1 MFMNVL
7 EPVTLL
13 TALAGATTRIGL
25 GGTVSTSF
33 SEPYNVARQFASL
46 DHISAGRAAWNV
58 VTSANDYA
66 ARNFGH
72 ASLPP
77 HALRYER
84 AGEFVDVV
92 NALWNS
98 WDDDAFI
105 RDRSSG
111 LFFDPTRQHAGPP
124 RGQVLQGRRRPQHRA
139 LAAGPS
145 GDHPGRRVRHRTG
158 AGGAARR
165 RWCSPARRTRR
176 TPRAATTTSR
186 AAWPSTAAIPRLAE
200 DPGRPAGGHRQQR
213 SRRRRTRRRRCRR

>member
-72 ASLPP
+72 ATLPP
-77 HALRYER
+77 HALRYEK

-92 NALWNS
+92 NALWNT

-105 RDRSSG
+105 LDRASG
-111 LFFDPTRQHAGPP
+111 LFFEPAGLHAVHHEGKFFKVDGALNIARSPP
-124 RGQVLQGRRRPQHRA
+124 KGIRSSR
-139 LAAGPS
+139 
-145 GDHPGRRVRHRTG
+145 PGRPTPGGTG
-158 AGGAARR
+158 AGRRKCVRQRLNPGA
-165 RWCSPARRTRR
+165 
-176 TPRAATTTSR
+176 
-186 AAWPSTAAIPRLAE
+186 RLA
-200 DPGRPAGGHRQQR
+200 
-213 SRRRRTRRRRCRR
+213 T